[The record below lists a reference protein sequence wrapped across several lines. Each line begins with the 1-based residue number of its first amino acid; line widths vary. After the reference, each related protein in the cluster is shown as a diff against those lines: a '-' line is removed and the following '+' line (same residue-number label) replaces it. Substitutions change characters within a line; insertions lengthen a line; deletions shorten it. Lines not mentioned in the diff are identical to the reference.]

1 MRDGLGYRP
10 RIAIAGTG
18 ISGLSAAW
26 LLSPHF
32 DVTIYEAASRLGG
45 HSNTVDVDLPHGRVP
60 VDTGFIVY
68 NEHTYPN
75 LTALFAHLDVAT
87 TGTIMSFAA
96 SRGSGSLEYN
106 GETLNALFGQR
117 SNIFRPR
124 FWSMLAD
131 LVRFYRQAP
140 EDLDG
145 LEVSGLTLGAYLRRK
160 GYRQAFIEDHLLPMA
175 GAIWSSPAQ
184 RILEYPAASFIR
196 FQENHGLLKLT
207 GRPIWRTVAGGS
219 RVYVEKMASQCD
231 ARIRLNCPVNSVT
244 RVPHGVVVRDGQGQ
258 TDTFDHIIFA
268 TQADQALA
276 ALADATPTEREILG
290 EFSYSDNETW
300 LHSDETWMPQRKS
313 VWGSWNYIER
323 CGDKG
328 EQLCVTY
335 WMNRLQPI
343 QTDTQMFVTLN
354 PATPPR
360 ADLAYHREHYRHPI
374 FDKAAIEAQK
384 RLWTLQGGK
393 NTWFCGSYFGAG
405 FHEDGL
411 QSGLAVAEQLGGVRR
426 PWTVPNES
434 GRIWLD
440 PALQRR
446 HPRPVAA

>member
-26 LLSPHF
+26 LLSSNF

-45 HSNTVDVDLPHGRVP
+45 HSNTVEVDLPNRRVP

-68 NEHTYPN
+68 NEQTYPN

-124 FWSMLAD
+124 FWSMLAG

-207 GRPIWRTVAGGS
+207 GRPIWRTVTGGS
-219 RVYVEKMASQCD
+219 RVYVEKMASQFEG
-231 ARIRLNCPVNSVT
+231 RIRLNCPVKSVT
-244 RVPHGVVVRDGQGQ
+244 RLPQGVVVRDGQGQ

-276 ALADATPTEREILG
+276 ALADATPAEREILG

-300 LHSDETWMPQRKS
+300 LHSDETWMPRRKS

-323 CGDKG
+323 SGDKG
-328 EQLCVTY
+328 EQLCITY

-343 QTDTQMFVTLN
+343 QTDTQLFVTLN
-354 PATPPR
+354 PASRPR
-360 ADLAYHREHYRHPI
+360 ADVAYHREHYRHPI

-384 RLWTLQGGK
+384 KLWTLQGGK

-411 QSGLAVAEQLGGVRR
+411 QSGLAVAEQLGGVCR

-440 PALQRR
+440 PALQRGQ
-446 HPRPVAA
+446 PRPVAA

>member
-1 MRDGLGYRP
+1 MRDGFGYRP

-26 LLSPHF
+26 LLSPQF
-32 DVTIYEAASRLGG
+32 DVTIYEAAGRTGG
-45 HSNTVDVDLPHGRVP
+45 HSNTVDVDLPDGRVS

-68 NEHTYPN
+68 NEQTYPN
-75 LTALFAHLDVAT
+75 LSALFDHLDVQT

-96 SRGSGSLEYN
+96 SRGNGALEYN

-117 SNIFRPR
+117 KNIFRPR

-140 EDLDG
+140 GDLDG

-160 GYRQAFIEDHLLPMA
+160 GYGPAFIEDHLLPMA

-207 GRPIWRTVAGGS
+207 GRPMWRTVVGGS
-219 RVYVEKMASQCD
+219 RVYVEKMKSRFA
-231 ARIRLNCPVNSVT
+231 ANIRHNCPVVSVT
-244 RVPHGVVVRDGQGQ
+244 RRPHGVVVRDGRGQ

-276 ALADATPTEREILG
+276 TLADATPSERDILG
-290 EFSYSDNETW
+290 KFSYSDNETW
-300 LHSDETWMPQRKS
+300 LHSDEAWMPRRKG
-313 VWGSWNYIER
+313 VWGSWNYLER
-323 CGDKG
+323 PGVG
-328 EQLCVTY
+328 GNQLCVTY

-343 QTDTQMFVTLN
+343 VTNTQMFVTLN
-354 PATPPR
+354 PSQPP
-360 ADLAYHREHYRHPI
+360 APHLSYHREHYRHPV

-384 RLWTLQGGK
+384 RLWTLQGAK

-411 QSGLAVAEQLGGVRR
+411 QSGLAVAEQLGGLRR

-440 PALQRR
+440 PALQRSSVR
-446 HPRPVAA
+446 KIAA